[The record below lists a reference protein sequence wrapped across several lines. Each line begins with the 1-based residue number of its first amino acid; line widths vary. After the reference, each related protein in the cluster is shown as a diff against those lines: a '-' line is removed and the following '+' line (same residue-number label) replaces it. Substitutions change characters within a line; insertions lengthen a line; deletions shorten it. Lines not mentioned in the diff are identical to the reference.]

1 VFDYSNKKHPK
12 MIAFLMP
19 NEKNLKGKIMD
30 YAMSVRELENKTG
43 LDFFKNMPRKTQ
55 DYLETYVKK
64 SEWQTYD

>member
-1 VFDYSNKKHPK
+1 
-12 MIAFLMP
+12 
-19 NEKNLKGKIMD
+19 MD
-30 YAMSVRELENKTG
+30 YAMTVRELENKTG